1 MIVRSVCGMVL
12 WGEVLRATTPP
23 FIRYV
28 TFRNTHGITEGQ
40 IELEHFMALAALA
53 PLRLARLTLPARA
66 VLECQNSL
74 RSLPT
79 TRQ

>member
-1 MIVRSVCGMVL
+1 MVL

-53 PLRLARLTLPARA
+53 PLRLARLTLPPRA
-66 VLECQNSL
+66 VMECQNSL

>member
-53 PLRLARLTLPARA
+53 PLRFARLTLPPRA
-66 VLECQNSL
+66 VLECQNSI

>member
-28 TFRNTHGITEGQ
+28 TFRNTQGVTEGQ
-40 IELEHFMALAALA
+40 VELEHFMRLDFIV
-53 PLRLARLTLPARA
+53 PLRLARLTLPPRA
-66 VLECQNSL
+66 VMECQNSL

>member
-1 MIVRSVCGMVL
+1 MIVRSMCGMVL
-12 WGEVLRATTPP
+12 WSEVLRATTPP

-28 TFRNTHGITEGQ
+28 TFRNTQGVTEGQ
-40 IELEHFMALAALA
+40 IELEHFMALAALV
-53 PLRLARLTLPARA
+53 PLRLARLTLSPRA
-66 VLECQNSL
+66 VMECQNSL

>member
-40 IELEHFMALAALA
+40 IELEHFMKLDFIL
-53 PLRLARLTLPARA
+53 PLRLARLTRTR
-66 VLECQNSL
+66 
-74 RSLPT
+74 RS
-79 TRQ
+79 

>member
-12 WGEVLRATTPP
+12 CGEVLRATTPP

-53 PLRLARLTLPARA
+53 PLRLARLTLPPRA
-66 VLECQNSL
+66 VMECQNSL

>member
-53 PLRLARLTLPARA
+53 PLRLARLTLPPRA